1 MSQGKPDRWGLV
13 WDLVSDAEYQR
24 AIVGLRTGLQ
34 LCLSAYRNT
43 IPDEDLAA
51 AAIGD
56 FVNWACALDDRLDS
70 TDATYAARRDADDD
84 GRVLPALHFVRDRL
98 RHRMAV
104 TSSLVFLVQWSE
116 VNPKPAITRT
126 RIYWRPLEGLTE
138 PINGHEPASGYIAL
152 GAVSRYVTLRAVY
165 EDQLE
170 GREPPL
176 AMAAALRFLGRE
188 VEARGIE
195 VPDATPWPL
204 EQAKDEHQG
213 AGGAPDTSGP
223 KKIHDHQALHGVGSQ
238 AVKTRKSLLAAA
250 GRT

>member
-1 MSQGKPDRWGLV
+1 VSQGKLDHWEVV

-24 AIVGLRTGLQ
+24 AVVGLRAGLQ
-34 LCLSAYRNT
+34 LCLSAYRDA

-51 AAIGD
+51 AAISD
-56 FVNWACALDDRLDS
+56 FVNWACALDERLDN
-70 TDATYAARRDADDD
+70 TDATYAARRNADDD
-84 GRVLPALHFVRDRL
+84 GRVLPALWFVRDRL

-104 TSSLVFLVQWSE
+104 TSSLVFLVQWPE

-126 RIYWRPLEGLTE
+126 RIYWRPLEGLAE
-138 PINGHEPASGYIAL
+138 QINGHEPPSGYVTL

-176 AMAAALRFLGRE
+176 AMAAALRFLGQE

-195 VPDATPWPL
+195 VPDAMPWPL
-204 EQAKDEHQG
+204 EQANDERQES
-213 AGGAPDTSGP
+213 GGASDPTTSPGN
-223 KKIHDHQALHGVGSQ
+223 IRQNDDQQSLQGVGIQ
-238 AVKTRKSLLAAA
+238 P
-250 GRT
+250 

>member
-1 MSQGKPDRWGLV
+1 VQTVSQGKFDQREVV

-24 AIVGLRTGLQ
+24 AIVGLRAGLQ
-34 LCLSAYRNT
+34 LCLSAYRDA

-56 FVNWACALDDRLDS
+56 FVNWACALDERLDK
-70 TDATYAARRDADDD
+70 TDATYAARRNADDD
-84 GRVLPALHFVRDRL
+84 GRVLPALRFVRDRL

-126 RIYWRPLEGLTE
+126 RIYWRPLEGLAE
-138 PINGHEPASGYIAL
+138 QINDHGPPSGYVPL
-152 GAVSRYVTLRAVY
+152 GAVSRYVALRAVY

-176 AMAAALRFLGRE
+176 AMAAALRFLGQE

-195 VPDATPWPL
+195 VSDAMPWPL
-204 EQAKDEHQG
+204 EQANDERQG
-213 AGGAPDTSGP
+213 PSGVSNPTTSP
-223 KKIHDHQALHGVGSQ
+223 QSIRQNDDQQPLRALASS
-238 AVKTRKSLLAAA
+238 R
-250 GRT
+250 

>member
-1 MSQGKPDRWGLV
+1 MSQGKPDQWGLV

-24 AIVGLRTGLQ
+24 AIVGLRAGLQ

-43 IPDEDLAA
+43 VPDEDLAA

-56 FVNWACALDDRLDS
+56 FVNWACALDERLDS

-138 PINGHEPASGYIAL
+138 PTNGHDPVNGYVPL
-152 GAVSRYVTLRAVY
+152 GAVSRYVMLRAVY

-176 AMAAALRFLGRE
+176 TMAAALRFLGQE

-195 VPDATPWPL
+195 VPDAMAWPL
-204 EQAKDEHQG
+204 EEADDEHQR
-213 AGGAPDTSGP
+213 AERAPDTSAP
-223 KKIHDHQALHGVGSQ
+223 KKINDHQALHGGGGQ
-238 AVKTRKSLLAAA
+238 AVKTEKAPV
-250 GRT
+250 

>member
-1 MSQGKPDRWGLV
+1 MSQGKPDQWGLV

-24 AIVGLRTGLQ
+24 AIVGLRAGLQ
-34 LCLSAYRNT
+34 LCLSAYRDT
-43 IPDEDLAA
+43 VPDEDLAA

-56 FVNWACALDDRLDS
+56 FVYWACALDERLDS

-138 PINGHEPASGYIAL
+138 PTNGHDPVNGYVPL
-152 GAVSRYVTLRAVY
+152 GAVSRYVMLRAVY

-176 AMAAALRFLGRE
+176 TMAAALRFLGQE

-195 VPDATPWPL
+195 VPDAMPWPL
-204 EQAKDEHQG
+204 EEADDEHQR
-213 AGGAPDTSGP
+213 AERAPDTSAP
-223 KKIHDHQALHGVGSQ
+223 KKINDHQALHGGGRQ
-238 AVKTRKSLLAAA
+238 AVKTEKAPV
-250 GRT
+250 